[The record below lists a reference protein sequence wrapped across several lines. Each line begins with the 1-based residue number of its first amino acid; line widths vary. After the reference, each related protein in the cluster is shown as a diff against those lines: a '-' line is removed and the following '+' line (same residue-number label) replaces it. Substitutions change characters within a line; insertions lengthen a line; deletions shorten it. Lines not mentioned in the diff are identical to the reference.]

1 MDRDSEV
8 RAALA
13 AAQRAGMK
21 LALKCR
27 TVALGVIG
35 LWFVVT
41 SSSAIV
47 TVYATILIGGFIVL
61 GLLHHRLVGSRWD
74 RWWLKYAFFAIDVL
88 ALTAL
93 TAFGPL
99 SLRGDIPQIIAFRAY
114 GPYYALMMLPLAA
127 LSLTPRLLLFTGA
140 TICVGWWA
148 AFLWVV
154 SGMERTLSWG
164 DLPPTPDA
172 EQYLS
177 VFLDPDFIGVGNRV
191 EETAFIMLTSILLAI
206 AVGRARGVV
215 LAFAAAERARRDLA
229 RTFGRYLPEQVAQAL
244 LANPDSLAPVTRDGT
259 VLFLDIQGFT
269 HFSESRAPQEVL
281 ATLHT
286 FFDAAT
292 ETIADHGG
300 VVIDLIGDAL
310 LATFNIPLDQPDHA
324 AMAIRSAHALE
335 RSADTLR
342 FNGTRLGI
350 RIGIATG
357 PVAAGSV
364 GGRRQTYTVYGD
376 TVNLAQRLEQMNKQT
391 GTRVLVSQATV
402 AAAPTIA
409 VRPVG
414 DMAIKGR
421 SATADVFALDMG
433 APAGSAV
440 ETDIPPEM
448 RG

>member
-1 MDRDSEV
+1 
-8 RAALA
+8 
-13 AAQRAGMK
+13 MK

-27 TVALGVIG
+27 TIALAVIG
-35 LWFVVT
+35 TWFIAT

-47 TVYATILIGGFIVL
+47 TVYAAILIGSFVAL
-61 GLLHHRLVGSRWD
+61 GLVHHRLVGSRLD
-74 RWWLKYAFFAIDVL
+74 RWWLKYVFFAVDVL

-99 SLRGDIPQIIAFRAY
+99 SLRGDIPQIMAFRAY

-140 TICVGWWA
+140 TICLGWWA

-164 DLPPTPDA
+164 DLPPTPNA

-177 VFLDPDFIGVGNRV
+177 VFLDPDFIGVGNRI
-191 EETAFIMLTSILLAI
+191 EETTFIMLTAILLAI
-206 AVGRARGVV
+206 AVGRARDVV
-215 LAFAAAERARRDLA
+215 GAFAAAESARRDLA

-244 LANPDSLAPVTRDGT
+244 LANPESLAPVTRDGS
-259 VLFLDIQGFT
+259 VLFLDVQGFT
-269 HFSESRAPQEVL
+269 TFAESRPPQQVL
-281 ATLHT
+281 ETLHA

-292 ETIADHGG
+292 ETIARHGG

-310 LATFNIPLDQPDHA
+310 LATFNIPLERPDHA
-324 AMAIRSAHALE
+324 SAAVDAARALV
-335 RSADTLR
+335 SAAEEKR
-342 FNGTRLGI
+342 FDGHRLEI

-376 TVNLAQRLEQMNKQT
+376 TVNLAQRLEQLNKQV
-391 GTRVLVSQATV
+391 GTRVLVSEATAQAATGLRQVGEV
-402 AAAPTIA
+402 A
-409 VRPVG
+409 V
-414 DMAIKGR
+414 KGR
-421 SATADVFALDMG
+421 SKPAVTFTLA
-433 APAGSAV
+433 APASVA
-440 ETDIPPEM
+440 DPPLPPLQPDVAQEV